1 MGKLIVEMTMSI
13 DGFISGPDVR
23 VGQPLGLGGE
33 RLHEWLFSPDNDVD
47 HLATAEIFD
56 TSGAVLMGRRVFD
69 TIEGWGDEDPFGR
82 PCFVVT
88 HRALE
93 GRVRGTTTYTFV
105 TDGPA
110 MALEQA
116 RAAAG
121 KKDVTI
127 MGGAQLAQQF
137 IEAGLVDELRVH
149 IAPVLFG
156 SGTRLFDLT
165 GIAQTDLELTQCTSS
180 PKATHLRYAFAG

>member
-1 MGKLIVEMTMSI
+1 MGKLVVEMTMSL

-47 HLATAEIFD
+47 REATAAIFD
-56 TSGAVLMGRRVFD
+56 TSGAVLMGRRVYD

-88 HRALE
+88 QRAHE
-93 GRVRGTTTYTFV
+93 VRVRGATTYTFV
-105 TDGPA
+105 TDGIA
-110 MALEQA
+110 NALEQA

-121 KKDVTI
+121 EKDVTI
-127 MGGAQLAQQF
+127 MGGADLAQQF
-137 IEAGLVDELRVH
+137 IEGGLVDELRIHV
-149 IAPVLFG
+149 APVLFG
-156 SGTRLFDLT
+156 AGTRLFDLVAT
-165 GIAQTDLELTQCTSS
+165 GQAGLELTRCSSS
-180 PKATHLRYAFAG
+180 PKAAHLRFAFRR